1 MLIAGLSEFLI
12 IAGILFALIQ
22 RDRRQ
27 TTVLVYGYMLCAF
40 TIAMAAL
47 LGALQFLEIANVDS
61 IYQAFVYASTFFAM
75 TGFTVIGLW
84 PTLININKVYIAYGL
99 LAFAIIGFLI
109 NLFIS
114 LPILGNLALCIA
126 VITSI
131 LLIPDTRRYSIGGVS
146 ILLSTLILGLVITDN
161 NIRIGVFHLCVGLFF
176 VALGLTF
183 RQPAHAEQ

>member
-61 IYQAFVYASTFFAM
+61 IYQA
-75 TGFTVIGLW
+75 
-84 PTLININKVYIAYGL
+84 
-99 LAFAIIGFLI
+99 
-109 NLFIS
+109 
-114 LPILGNLALCIA
+114 
-126 VITSI
+126 
-131 LLIPDTRRYSIGGVS
+131 
-146 ILLSTLILGLVITDN
+146 LV
-161 NIRIGVFHLCVGLFF
+161 
-176 VALGLTF
+176 
-183 RQPAHAEQ
+183 

>member
-12 IAGILFALIQ
+12 IAGILFALKQ

-27 TTVLVYGYMLCAF
+27 STALAYGYVLCAF
-40 TIAMAAL
+40 TVALSAL
-47 LGALQFLEIANVDS
+47 LGALQFLEIANVGS
-61 IYQAFVYASTFFAM
+61 VYQALVYTSTFFAM

-84 PTLININKVYIAYGL
+84 PTLFNTNKVYIAYGL
-99 LAFAIIGFLI
+99 LAFALMGFII

-131 LLIPDTRRYSIGGVS
+131 LLIPNTRRYSIGGLS
-146 ILLSTLILGLVITDN
+146 ILLSTVIFGLIITDN
-161 NIRIGVFHLCVGLFF
+161 NIRIGVFHLCIGLFF
-176 VALGLTF
+176 VAMGLTF
-183 RQPAHAEQ
+183 KHLDSNNK

>member
-12 IAGILFALIQ
+12 IAGILFALRQ

-27 TTVLVYGYMLCAF
+27 PTALAYGYVLCAF

-47 LGALQFLEIANVDS
+47 LGALQFLEIAKVDS
-61 IYQAFVYASTFFAM
+61 VYPVLVYTSAFFAM

-84 PTLININKVYIAYGL
+84 PTLIYTNKTYIAFGL
-99 LAFAIIGFLI
+99 LAFTLMGFII

-114 LPILGNLALCIA
+114 LPILGNLALCLA

-131 LLIPDTRRYSIGGVS
+131 LLIPDTRRYSIGGLS
-146 ILLSTLILGLVITDN
+146 ILLSTVILGLIITDN

-176 VALGLTF
+176 VAMGLTF
-183 RQPAHAEQ
+183 KQSTHAEQ